1 LTFKYNI
8 YGLRVGSR
16 FKLGVYPQ
24 SSFKGTADV
33 LIKKAKISR
42 PEEGLER
49 TVYKPYSV
57 YNTDLYFLDV
67 MGIAKYLVKGDN
79 EVLLEKYPE
88 ANWQDVFAFLFDSI
102 FTVILVKNNIF
113 VFHASAVSFGKKS
126 FMFCGTAGIGK
137 STLAASLAANK
148 GAKII
153 EDDKCLVQYNKK
165 TGKFQIKNQYPFIEL
180 WKPQLGFVKKIKGLV
195 PKSRIRKNIQKF
207 RIDIQEHRPKRAI
220 NLDQIILLNMSN
232 MEDTIQYTEI
242 KGIQKVNVVKNYSH
256 MHHVV
261 PALGKN
267 KEHFMAISKIVQ
279 GIPVHSINKS
289 RLTKL
294 EDFIRYIEEEVI

>member
-1 LTFKYNI
+1 MKFQYNI
-8 YGLRVGSR
+8 YGLKVGCS
-16 FKLGVYPQ
+16 FKLGVYPL
-24 SSFKGTADV
+24 SPFKGTSDV

-42 PEEGLER
+42 PRDGLER

-57 YNTDLYFLDV
+57 YNADMYFLDV
-67 MGIAKYLVKGDN
+67 TSIAKYLVKGEN

-102 FTVILVKNNIF
+102 FTVILLKNNIF
-113 VFHASAVSFGKKS
+113 VFHASAVSFGKKA
-126 FMFCGTAGIGK
+126 FMFCGASGIGK

-148 GAKII
+148 DARII

-165 TGKFQIKNQYPFIEL
+165 TGRFQIKNQYPFIEL
-180 WKPQLGFVKKIKGLV
+180 WQPQLSFVKKIKGLV
-195 PKSRIRKNIQKF
+195 PKTRLRKNIQKF

-232 MEDTIQYTEI
+232 MEDTIEYKEI

-279 GIPVHSINKS
+279 GIPVHTLNKS

-294 EDFIRYIEEEVI
+294 EDFIRYIEEVVI

>member
-1 LTFKYNI
+1 MKYQYNI
-8 YGLRVGSR
+8 YGLKVESR
-16 FKLGVYPQ
+16 FKLGVYPL
-24 SSFKGTADV
+24 SPFRGLPDV
-33 LIKKAKISR
+33 TIKKGKIDR
-42 PEEGLER
+42 PENGIER

-57 YNTDLYFLDV
+57 YNTKLYFLDI
-67 MGIAKYLVKGDN
+67 MGIAKYLVKGEK
-79 EVLLEKYPE
+79 EVFIEKYSE

-102 FTVILVKNNIF
+102 FTVILLKNDVF
-113 VFHASAVSFGKKS
+113 VFHASAVSFGKKAY
-126 FMFCGTAGIGK
+126 MFCGPSGIGK
-137 STLAASLAANK
+137 STLAASLAASK
-148 GAKII
+148 GARII

-180 WKPQLGFVKKIKGLV
+180 WQPQLGFVKKIKGLV
-195 PKSRIRKNIQKF
+195 PKSKLRKNIQKF
-207 RIDIQEHRPKRAI
+207 RIDIQAHRPKRAI

-232 MEDTIQYTEI
+232 MEDTIDYAEI
-242 KGIQKVNVVKNYSH
+242 KGVQKVNVVKNYSH

-261 PALGKN
+261 QALGKN

-294 EDFIRYIEEEVI
+294 EDFIRYIEEEII